1 MSTYAISDLHGY
13 PLEKFKALLKKVGF
27 SNADLLYVIGDVIDR
42 NFDGGVELLR
52 YIMAQPNFEF
62 LLGNHEDMLLA
73 CDFLFK
79 EITDEAIE
87 GIESVHAKSL
97 ERYLRNGGG
106 VTLESLR
113 KVHRE
118 EPEAFWEILDFLRE
132 APIFAADTVGGRD
145 FMLVHGGFPAFSP
158 EKKLKDYD
166 VFGLLWER
174 PRIDDRY
181 FDDITTIIGHTP
193 TEFYGEEHKGKVL
206 FTPTWINIDV
216 SAAYGLP
223 PALLRL
229 DDLSVTY
236 AEE

>member
-13 PLEKFKALLKKVGF
+13 PLEKFKALLQKVGF

-97 ERYLRNGGG
+97 SSALNTFRFFFSR
-106 VTLESLR
+106 SLS
-113 KVHRE
+113 
-118 EPEAFWEILDFLRE
+118 AFTGSF
-132 APIFAADTVGGRD
+132 
-145 FMLVHGGFPAFSP
+145 
-158 EKKLKDYD
+158 
-166 VFGLLWER
+166 FG
-174 PRIDDRY
+174 
-181 FDDITTIIGHTP
+181 
-193 TEFYGEEHKGKVL
+193 
-206 FTPTWINIDV
+206 
-216 SAAYGLP
+216 
-223 PALLRL
+223 
-229 DDLSVTY
+229 SV
-236 AEE
+236 ARSG